1 MVRSLSLG
9 NEKLTSKTVAT
20 EQKYRNIYIYIE
32 TYFARFNFLV
42 TRTYISEQ
50 FSVLISVEKLLW
62 LSDDTACEERKS
74 VS

>member
-9 NEKLTSKTVAT
+9 NEELTSKTVAT
-20 EQKYRNIYIYIE
+20 EQKYSNI
-32 TYFARFNFLV
+32 FVWFNFLV

-74 VS
+74 VFVRA

>member
-9 NEKLTSKTVAT
+9 NEELASKTVAT
-20 EQKYRNIYIYIE
+20 EQKYSNI
-32 TYFARFNFLV
+32 FVWFNFLV

-74 VS
+74 VSVRE

>member
-20 EQKYRNIYIYIE
+20 EQKYSNI
-32 TYFARFNFLV
+32 FVWFNFLV

>member
-9 NEKLTSKTVAT
+9 NEELASKTVAT
-20 EQKYRNIYIYIE
+20 EQKYSNI
-32 TYFARFNFLV
+32 FVWFNFLV